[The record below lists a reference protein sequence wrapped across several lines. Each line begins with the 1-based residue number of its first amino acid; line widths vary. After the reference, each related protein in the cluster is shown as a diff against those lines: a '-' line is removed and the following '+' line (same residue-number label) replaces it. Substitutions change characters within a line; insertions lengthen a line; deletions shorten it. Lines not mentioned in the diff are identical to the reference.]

1 MSSLGNLLGSIGG
14 DRPPPPPPSRAQNRP
29 LNSAGIKANSTVPK
43 PLSRPT
49 TPSQVTGIKRK
60 AEDGNPPA
68 QTQSKPQTVP
78 ASSNAP
84 RRAAAP
90 PLNGPRPSADKAAI
104 PKLQTDKLPKLPA
117 NKPSPKSGTSSPKPA
132 PSKGSFAEL
141 MARAKAL
148 GPQQKTGIIT
158 HAKTAPKEKL
168 SRRAEDR
175 RKEEEKLR
183 KDKSGNGGVRK
194 PDSRRSASP
203 VKGGVQDGR
212 IAKPTASKPTYKG
225 TMGMSA
231 GRDRDRPPKKARYDQ
246 YLGTDEEDNS
256 DLEEAGDYDDG
267 YESSDMEGGWDDLE
281 REEALALRQA
291 KEDDAKE
298 LALENAH
305 KREKEERR
313 RRLAGLA
320 SKNRR

>member
-1 MSSLGNLLGSIGG
+1 
-14 DRPPPPPPSRAQNRP
+14 
-29 LNSAGIKANSTVPK
+29 
-43 PLSRPT
+43 
-49 TPSQVTGIKRK
+49 
-60 AEDGNPPA
+60 
-68 QTQSKPQTVP
+68 
-78 ASSNAP
+78 
-84 RRAAAP
+84 
-90 PLNGPRPSADKAAI
+90 
-104 PKLQTDKLPKLPA
+104 
-117 NKPSPKSGTSSPKPA
+117 
-132 PSKGSFAEL
+132 

-168 SRRAEDR
+168 SKRAEDR
-175 RKEEEKLR
+175 RKGEEKLR
-183 KDKSGNGGVRK
+183 KDKSGNAGVRR
-194 PDSRRSASP
+194 PDARRSVSP

-212 IAKPTASKPTYKG
+212 IAKPVISKPAYKG
-225 TMGMSA
+225 TMGRST
-231 GRDRDRPPKKARYDQ
+231 GRDRDRPPKKARYDE

-256 DLEEAGDYDDG
+256 DIDEAEDYDDG

-320 SKNRR
+320 SKSRR